1 MTCSSP
7 ISARTGAFMS
17 RRLGLLL
24 TVCLTIC
31 TASSANA
38 ACIDLKQKEP
48 LSFQGRLNYRIFP
61 GPPNYEDVRKGDTP
75 EPTYILKLEE
85 PICATGNEFVDPNTK
100 FDRIQIFPE
109 SDKAAQALWRDLRGF
124 IGQRVLVAGTGAFG
138 RHTGHHHAPLM
149 LPIASISSAFD
160 PTKSHGTSM
169 TTVQGFYLALGAG
182 NGEEAAKFVVPEKR
196 SSGPLSAIAI
206 SNFYSNLVEP
216 LTLIDVVPTRP
227 DEYRVRYTY
236 VAPARGRCDGEALVR
251 TTKVGGLNLIDS
263 IKAVG
268 GC

>member
-1 MTCSSP
+1 MLRNLSLFST
-7 ISARTGAFMS
+7 I
-17 RRLGLLL
+17 GLAI
-24 TVCLTIC
+24 CLN
-31 TASSANA
+31 ASANA
-38 ACIDLKQKEP
+38 ACIDLKQKGS
-48 LSFQGRLNYRIFP
+48 LSFQGTLNYRIFP

-75 EPTYILKLEE
+75 EPTYILKLQEL
-85 PICATGNEFVDPNTK
+85 ICATGDESVDPNTK

-149 LPIASISSAFD
+149 LPIVSISAPFD

-236 VAPARGRCDGEALVR
+236 VAPSRGRCDGEALVR
-251 TTKVGGLNLIDS
+251 TTKLNGLNLIDS
-263 IKAVG
+263 IKAVS

>member
-1 MTCSSP
+1 MP
-7 ISARTGAFMS
+7 RHLAVLSAIGW
-17 RRLGLLL
+17 
-24 TVCLTIC
+24 TIC
-31 TASSANA
+31 IGSPADA
-38 ACIDLKQKEP
+38 ACIDLKQKET
-48 LSFQGRLNYRIFP
+48 LSFEGTLNYRIYP
-61 GPPNYEDVRKGDTP
+61 GPPNYADVRKGDTP
-75 EPTYILKLEE
+75 EPTYILKLGE
-85 PICATGNEFVDPNTK
+85 PICATGDEFIDQNLK

-109 SDKAAQALWRDLRGF
+109 SGKAAQALWRDLRGF

-149 LPIASISSAFD
+149 LPIASVSAAFD

-206 SNFYSNLVEP
+206 SNFYGNLVEP
-216 LTLIDVVPTRP
+216 LTLSDVVAMRS

-236 VAPARGRCDGEALVR
+236 VAPGRGRCDGEALVR
-251 TTKVGGLNLIDS
+251 TTNICGLNLIDS
-263 IKAVG
+263 IKAVR